1 MAKVDKAASSLEKAN
16 ARDAA
21 SAERTAKIDK
31 LPIALQLLLGLGVL
45 AAVGIIGIGVLWFID
60 MPLLDWDPIG
70 KIISK
75 M

>member
-45 AAVGIIGIGVLWFID
+45 AAVGIIGIGILWFID
-60 MPLLDWDPIG
+60 MPFLDWDPIG
-70 KIISK
+70 KMIAK